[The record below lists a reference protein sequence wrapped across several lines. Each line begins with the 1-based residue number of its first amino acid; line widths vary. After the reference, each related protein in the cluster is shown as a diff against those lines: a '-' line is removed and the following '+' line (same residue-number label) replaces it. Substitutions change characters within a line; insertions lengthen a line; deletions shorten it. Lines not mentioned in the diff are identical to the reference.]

1 MKNLQGKRVK
11 VYFNLHK
18 NLYSVVCTKTMRVI
32 AHTNKIC
39 LENVK
44 FSVGEKSR
52 QRVIREGRKN
62 VHAFVYGNV
71 TDSFKD
77 VDSDSKLVT
86 YNPYKYDSFIIKTS
100 EKPVYEAKNV
110 VMICENKA
118 PKVFKTL

>member
-44 FSVGEKSR
+44 FSVGKKGREK
-52 QRVIREGRKN
+52 VLREKVKG
-62 VHAFVYGNV
+62 VHAFVYGIV
-71 TDSFKD
+71 TDDFKD

-100 EKPVYEAKNV
+100 EKPIYRAENV
-110 VMICENKA
+110 VMLCENKR
-118 PKVFKTL
+118 PRVFKTL